1 MFHSCMCVSPY
12 MAMVGLY
19 RGPCIR
25 LRACMEN
32 IQSSQ
37 VINCIRLP
45 DSTLAES
52 YSSSSWFKY
61 QTIICPFYLGSN
73 GSHTICKCLLFLFI
87 RSQSLHTY
95 IYIDPDSRRLWL
107 IHSHP
112 SRPRVCVLYVYIYIY
127 ISQRVP
133 SGHTSPYTSGPWS
146 AKYVMASRTRRMVIH
161 VSSHSTWLNSEFP
174 LR

>member
-61 QTIICPFYLGSN
+61 QTIICPLYLCSN
-73 GSHTICKCLLFLFI
+73 GSHTICNCLFI
-87 RSQSLHTY
+87 RSQSLCTY

-112 SRPRVCVLYVYIYIY
+112 SRPRVCVIYIYIY
-127 ISQRVP
+127 ILSECLVA
-133 SGHTSPYTSGPWS
+133 TLFPYTSGPWS
-146 AKYVMASRTRRMVIH
+146 AKYVMASRTLRRVML
-161 VSSHSTWLNSEFP
+161 VSSQSTSLNNEFA